1 MNISVSNPN
10 ELKLTAWQRKQA
22 AMLYHF
28 ASLDYLKG
36 LHRMVSDLMNGFID
50 PLLSAAK
57 QQGRDSVLVDPRW
70 GTRNTVA
77 NWSNNAWPFLKD
89 FQASLVKDMAGRAL
103 ERYAKSGTN
112 DCFRAIAEYSTQ
124 WATVEEE
131 DAFER
136 IVREISD
143 YAIMLDQTLDDYH
156 DSRWSDF
163 GFHHIYAKFVLE
175 HPKLPRF
182 RIRTDVTGQ
191 SGKTPGRTGV
201 YVSQDDP
208 NASLQFAWMGNGG
221 GKLRPSKTFSDI
233 GIEALK
239 KIGRDNLWIDEE
251 KMFEFATKSQ
261 WVKLFE
267 PTVYMLGKEHRDFA
281 ALAIADEAF
290 VDRPCNWYFVEIME
304 GEFDDAM
311 PDEAKAEITLL
322 KQVIGGEMCR
332 TSGFYFTPAHA
343 NSRRRLTQGERAPN
357 FDSAYGKTIWQWD
370 PTQS

>member
-10 ELKLTAWQRKQA
+10 EPRLTDWQRKQA
-22 AMLYHF
+22 AMLYQF

-36 LHRMVSDLMNGFID
+36 LHRMVSDLVNGFVD

-70 GTRNTVA
+70 GTRNTVE

-89 FQASLVKDMAGRAL
+89 LQASLVKDMAGRAL
-103 ERYAKSGTN
+103 ERYEKSGTN

-131 DAFER
+131 AAFER
-136 IVREISD
+136 RVREISD
-143 YAIMLDQTLDDYH
+143 YANMLDQTLDDYY
-156 DSRWSDF
+156 DSRWNDF
-163 GFHHIYAKFVLE
+163 EFFHAYPKFVLD

-182 RIRTDVTGQ
+182 RVRTDVTGE

-201 YVSQDDP
+201 YIPQDDAH
-208 NASLQFAWMGNGG
+208 ASLQFAWIGNGG
-221 GKLRPSKTFSDI
+221 GKLRASNTFSEI
-233 GIEALK
+233 GLEALK
-239 KIGRDNLWIDEE
+239 NIGRDNLWIDEE
-251 KMFEFATKSQ
+251 KMFAFTTKSQ
-261 WVKLFE
+261 WAKLFE
-267 PTVYMLGKEHRDFA
+267 PTVYMLGKEHREFA

-290 VDRPCNWYFVEIME
+290 VDRPCKWYFVEVID
-304 GEFDDAM
+304 GEFEDAS
-311 PDEAKAEITLL
+311 PELANAENAL
-322 KQVIGGEMCR
+322 KEKVTGGEICR

-357 FDSAYGKTIWQWD
+357 FDSEYGKTIWQWD
-370 PTQS
+370 PTQT